1 MSLKQ
6 FARSIVCGLSAGKVA
21 SIEDLPY
28 WTSPP
33 IQFVYEST
41 ATLNAGLYQW
51 TDLPSVLTPNRPIQN
66 NALYYFRSIT
76 LTADIAEMDFEANI
90 LTSPEFFTFLQ
101 SDARAVLFREPLI
114 MNKYYQQFDYRL
126 TWISRQSDNQLFAAF
141 SGTLVQGPAL
151 VGVNSITLKAVISA
165 QEIIDDNYIKLFQAK
180 YPYLDAAIM
189 QQRYSPA

>member
-33 IQFVYEST
+33 VQFVYESE
-41 ATLNAGLYQW
+41 AVLNAGLYQW
-51 TDLPSVLTPNRPIQN
+51 SDTPSVLSPNRPIQD
-66 NALYYFRSIT
+66 NALYYFRSAT
-76 LTADIAEMDFEANI
+76 LTADIAERDYEANI
-90 LTSPEFFTFLQ
+90 LTSPEFYTFLQ

-126 TWISRQSDNQLFAAF
+126 TWISRQSNNQLFAAF
-141 SGTLVQGPAL
+141 NGTLVQGPAL

-165 QEIIDDNYIKLFQAK
+165 QEIVDDNYIKLFQAK
-180 YPYLDAAIM
+180 YPHLDAGIM
-189 QQRYSPA
+189 QQRYSSA